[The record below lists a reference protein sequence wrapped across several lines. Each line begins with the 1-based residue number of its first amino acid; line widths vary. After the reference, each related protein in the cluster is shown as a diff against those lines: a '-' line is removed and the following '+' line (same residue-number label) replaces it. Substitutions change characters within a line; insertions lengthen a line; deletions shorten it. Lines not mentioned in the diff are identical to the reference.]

1 MTTKILTQCIRVAAI
16 FALVCVGLM
25 AWSGKKALDQIA
37 ATGKSTASLTSDLRQ
52 KVKDGPN
59 PLVAL
64 NALIAQVTAD
74 EQIAA
79 WKVNG
84 DGGSPQH
91 PGKGHYDG
99 ILTKV
104 YKDIKDLHSIEYNL
118 NTEQMTLYQQ
128 LNRDSPE
135 LLASLKRSANNLDLT
150 TAEMPSLIRALK
162 KDIEDLDAVIGDP
175 EIKKS
180 LKDLE
185 GTAAGTQEFM
195 VHLNGIITDVQG
207 KIHESTHPTKKQ
219 KALSALLGSL
229 KVLYYVYQIAK

>member
-1 MTTKILTQCIRVAAI
+1 
-16 FALVCVGLM
+16 M

-37 ATGKSTASLTSDLRQ
+37 ATGKSAASLTSDIDQ
-52 KVKDGPN
+52 KIKDGPN
-59 PLVAL
+59 PLVAI
-64 NALIAQVTAD
+64 NALVSQIAVD

-91 PGKGHYDG
+91 PHSGPYDG
-99 ILTKV
+99 ILTKA

-150 TAEMPSLIRALK
+150 TAEIPGLIKSLHSRIDELG
-162 KDIEDLDAVIGDP
+162 EVIADP
-175 EIKKS
+175 DIKKA

-219 KALSALLGSL
+219 RALSALLVSL
-229 KVLYYVYQIAK
+229 KALYYVYQIAK